1 MKEAIKE
8 RFLKY
13 IAIDTQSDEKSETYP
28 STQKQME
35 FANYLSGE
43 LRSIGLQ
50 EVSVDEYGY
59 VMASLPSNIDT
70 KAPIIG
76 FIAHMDTSPDMPGKV
91 SNPIIVENYQGQDI
105 ILNHDLDLSLNT
117 NEFPELK
124 KYIGNT
130 IIATDG
136 TTLLG
141 ADDKAGIVEIIEAM
155 KYLIAHP
162 EIKHGKI
169 RIGFTPDEEIGKGVD
184 YFSVEKFGAD
194 FAYTLDGGEIGEL
207 EYENFNAAGAKI
219 NIQGR
224 NIHPGYA
231 KEKMINALNIATE
244 FNLLLPEF
252 MKPEY
257 TQDYEGFYHLID
269 INGSVENATMQY
281 IIRDHDRKLFEDK
294 KQLMLKTAHFLNQK
308 YGSEIITIDMNDQY
322 YNMREMVEK
331 EMHIVETAFKAM
343 ELCGVKPLVVPIR
356 GGTDGARLSYMGLL
370 CPNIF
375 AGGHN
380 FHGKFEFV
388 PLESMVKATEVI
400 IKIAELYAQPK

>member
-1 MKEAIKE
+1 MKQAIKE

-13 IAIDTQSDEKSETYP
+13 IAIDTQSNDKSETFP
-28 STQKQME
+28 STKKQMV

-70 KAPIIG
+70 KAPVIG

-91 SNPIIVENYQGQDI
+91 THPIIVENYQGQE
-105 ILNHDLDLSLNT
+105 ILLNFDLDLKLNP
-117 NEFPELK
+117 NIFPELK

-141 ADDKAGIVEIIEAM
+141 ADDKAGIVEIMEAM

-244 FNLLLPEF
+244 FNLLLPEY

-281 IIRDHDRKLFEDK
+281 IIRDHDRKLFEHK
-294 KQLMLKTAHFLNQK
+294 KQFILKTAQFLNEK
-308 YGSEIITIDMNDQY
+308 YGSEIITVDMNDQY

-400 IKIAELYAQPK
+400 VKIAELYAQPK

>member
-35 FANYLSGE
+35 FSNYLSGE

-105 ILNHDLDLSLNT
+105 ILNHDLDLSLNI

>member
-1 MKEAIKE
+1 MKQAIKE

-13 IAIDTQSDEKSETYP
+13 IAIDTQSNDKSETFP
-28 STQKQME
+28 STKKQMV

-70 KAPIIG
+70 KAPVIG

-91 SNPIIVENYQGQDI
+91 THPIIVENYQGQE
-105 ILNHDLDLSLNT
+105 ILLNFDLDLKLNP
-117 NEFPELK
+117 NIFPELK

-141 ADDKAGIVEIIEAM
+141 ADDKAGIVEIMEAM

-244 FNLLLPEF
+244 FNLLLPEY

-281 IIRDHDRKLFEDK
+281 IIRDHDRKLFEHK
-294 KQLMLKTAHFLNQK
+294 KQFILKTAQFLNEK
-308 YGSEIITIDMNDQY
+308 YGSEIITVDMNDQY

-343 ELCGVKPLVVPIR
+343 ELCGIKPLVIPIR

-400 IKIAELYAQPK
+400 VKIAELYAQPK

>member
-70 KAPIIG
+70 KAPVIG

-105 ILNHDLDLSLNT
+105 ILNHDLDLSLNI

-308 YGSEIITIDMNDQY
+308 YGSKIITIDMNDQY